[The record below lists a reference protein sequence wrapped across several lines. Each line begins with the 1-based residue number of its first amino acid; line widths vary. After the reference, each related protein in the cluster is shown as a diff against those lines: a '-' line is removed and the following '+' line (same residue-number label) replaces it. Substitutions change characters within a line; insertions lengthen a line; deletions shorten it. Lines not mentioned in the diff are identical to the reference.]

1 MYYLNKF
8 CSAFLLTFLIF
19 STVEA
24 QINPVYKIMI
34 ERGWTP
40 LSKNDKTEL
49 THEQMDKEFIIIMGY
64 NDTIISNLRNIGVDL
79 SLLRSMYGHYNEKI
93 IAALSD
99 CIVIGTVERKE
110 YPLQEDDFFH
120 TIAYIKV
127 EEFLRNDYN
136 LPKNEIPVM
145 IHSGPTASEGIMIQ
159 VGEDTLKIGE
169 KVLLFLS
176 ANELIY
182 ESKVNNQHKLYNQLI
197 NDPVIRFGVR
207 GKYNLEDGKV
217 IERNSVKNLADVRDD
232 INTVLKAIPYSKSAG
247 K

>member
-1 MYYLNKF
+1 MCYFKYCAVL
-8 CSAFLLTFLIF
+8 LLTLFIF
-19 STVEA
+19 STLDA
-24 QINPVYKIMI
+24 QVNPVYKVMI
-34 ERGWTP
+34 ERGWIP
-40 LSKNDKTEL
+40 SSISEKIKL
-49 THEQMDKEFIIIMGY
+49 THEQMDKDFTIIMGY
-64 NDTIISNLRNIGVDL
+64 NDTTISNLKKIGIDFA
-79 SLLRSMYGHYNEKI
+79 LLHIMYGRLNEKI

-110 YPLQEDDFFH
+110 YPLKEDDFFH

-136 LPKNEIPVM
+136 ISKSEIAVV
-145 IHSGPTASEGIMIQ
+145 IRSGPTSSGEIMMQ

-169 KVLLFLS
+169 NVLLFLN

-197 NDPVIRFGVR
+197 NNPVIRFGVR
-207 GKYNLEDGKV
+207 GKYNLEDGRV
-217 IERNSVKNLADVRDD
+217 IGRNSVNDLTDVRDD
-232 INTVLKAIPYSKSAG
+232 ITTVLKAIYYSKSAG